1 MQKQE
6 NIGLQ
11 LSTTPHRA
19 SRFSQNKF
27 TTLPLS
33 PAEATAPINARR
45 VYAAVVH
52 VDGVCCTDKE
62 QRASFTGVLNW
73 AIKLNAAIQSPV
85 TEFTSFSSREFATR
99 RYCITASAFAIYGL
113 IVIAK

>member
-1 MQKQE
+1 MQNKR
-6 NIGLQ
+6 I
-11 LSTTPHRA
+11 LSTTPPSA
-19 SRFSQNKF
+19 SRFSQNDKF
-27 TTLPLS
+27 TTSPLP

-45 VYAAVVH
+45 VYAAGVH

-85 TEFTSFSSREFATR
+85 TEFTLFSSREFATR
-99 RYCITASAFAIYGL
+99 RYCITASAFASLSMGL
-113 IVIAK
+113 